1 MIIDKKLVK
10 YLCVGIL
17 NTIVGF
23 GIIFLLMFFGVN
35 PEISNLIGYAI
46 GIIFSY
52 VMNKFFT
59 FESKNRSKKEFIK
72 FILAMLT
79 AYILNFITLKICL
92 GLSINPYF
100 SQIISGGV
108 YTVSGYLLS
117 RFWVFKMTVFF

>member
-10 YLCVGIL
+10 YICVGIL

-35 PEISNLIGYAI
+35 PEISNLICYSI

-72 FILAMLT
+72 FILTMLT

>member
-1 MIIDKKLVK
+1 MIIDKKLAK

-72 FILAMLT
+72 FILAMLKQL
-79 AYILNFITLKICL
+79 IF
-92 GLSINPYF
+92 
-100 SQIISGGV
+100 
-108 YTVSGYLLS
+108 
-117 RFWVFKMTVFF
+117 

>member
-23 GIIFLLMFFGVN
+23 GIIFGLMFFRVN

-46 GIIFSY
+46 GLIFSY

-72 FILAMLT
+72 FILAMLA

-92 GLSINPYF
+92 GLGINPYF